1 MGKQNSK
8 LKPVIL
14 NDLVTNTQFTE
25 RELQDWYS
33 GKPKTTNYL
42 FKLIFN
48 SRIPQGLPIGPLD
61 G

>member
-33 GKPKTTNYL
+33 GKQNP
-42 FKLIFN
+42 LIIYHAVAEIIFEDS
-48 SRIPQGLPIGPLD
+48 SRIAHRAT
-61 G
+61 